1 MFRLVTLLIL
11 SLSRLPYTLFASSS
25 QGITTKES
33 VKLILSILKQVME
46 EKLNAGNVEI
56 ARISVDNETK
66 EPVYRMYEKS
76 EIETV
81 LKDLTN

>member
-1 MFRLVTLLIL
+1 
-11 SLSRLPYTLFASSS
+11 
-25 QGITTKES
+25 
-33 VKLILSILKQVME
+33 ME